1 MFDDPLDEIK
11 TDLGGV
17 LLQKG
22 WASPRAWS
30 KVSACLD
37 TFLPKVQQETTKGSL
52 ATPLYFNLLKKT
64 IAGLIGDQAQGSFLN
79 DQPPGFYDVNFTK
92 GFIGNKEYNTFEKII
107 DSLLTTKSKSGGST
121 KKSNQADLGDIW
133 NAATTMKVI
142 QAKQGLDEFYNSNIT
157 AQVRDLAN
165 SIKDAMSSDKDVERN
180 TNILNNYLAFSEY
193 AQLTKPIVNDVD
205 LVPLF
210 YMYKIALVNHLVHK
224 IFQDADYAD
233 FGSISKGLD
242 CLIEIAIF
250 EHEQYKIAKG
260 KMREYYQTF
269 TCIYEIIEKSIFSVV
284 SSVGKFIVQYKDD
297 SKSLYN
303 QAEYQAILTIM
314 RGGSQARVR
323 RNPKAIAQEFN
334 FNSFQKMR
342 HCSLIAESHPLLYIK
357 VDDDL
362 MSNSNEIR
370 NHIGKR
376 YNVENDRTSKSKL
389 DEYAWH
395 RDEHDDD
402 VDDGRFEQP
411 IRGVG
416 RYEQSKRNVEYQ
428 SPLIK
433 RPKAQEED
441 F

>member
-1 MFDDPLDEIK
+1 
-11 TDLGGV
+11 
-17 LLQKG
+17 
-22 WASPRAWS
+22 
-30 KVSACLD
+30 
-37 TFLPKVQQETTKGSL
+37 
-52 ATPLYFNLLKKT
+52 
-64 IAGLIGDQAQGSFLN
+64 
-79 DQPPGFYDVNFTK
+79 
-92 GFIGNKEYNTFEKII
+92 
-107 DSLLTTKSKSGGST
+107 
-121 KKSNQADLGDIW
+121 
-133 NAATTMKVI
+133 
-142 QAKQGLDEFYNSNIT
+142 
-157 AQVRDLAN
+157 
-165 SIKDAMSSDKDVERN
+165 
-180 TNILNNYLAFSEY
+180 
-193 AQLTKPIVNDVD
+193 
-205 LVPLF
+205 
-210 YMYKIALVNHLVHK
+210 
-224 IFQDADYAD
+224 
-233 FGSISKGLD
+233 
-242 CLIEIAIF
+242 
-250 EHEQYKIAKG
+250 
-260 KMREYYQTF
+260 
-269 TCIYEIIEKSIFSVV
+269 
-284 SSVGKFIVQYKDD
+284 
-297 SKSLYN
+297 
-303 QAEYQAILTIM
+303 M